1 MHVIIIKKH
10 PYPGLKPNDL
20 ANKDTFKYLP
30 CCYKTNP
37 EHKRGSPY
45 GNYYKGEALTKDM
58 TDHELYKTP
67 RIVPNKFL
75 EYFLLQ

>member
-1 MHVIIIKKH
+1 MHVNHHKEH

-45 GNYYKGEALTKDM
+45 GNYYKGEAF
-58 TDHELYKTP
+58 
-67 RIVPNKFL
+67 N
-75 EYFLLQ
+75 